1 MSDEIPERGEI
12 IRSTV
17 ITVVFAALLLIV
29 SLLFWAWSAEEV
41 IATSPVGSLNAINE
55 FLVPIFEILA
65 MFGFF
70 VFITIT
76 AVNLRLF
83 LTQIRSGWLE
93 IVILVILN
101 AIMAYLMFGVNVT
114 AMTTL
119 LAFAFVVYL
128 YLLQE

>member
-1 MSDEIPERGEI
+1 LSDEIPERGEI